1 MTGFGQLMGVDRENA
16 NLLAKHAATL
26 ARVGKVEAARDAFRV
41 LTDLEPLAAEHWKAW
56 SQLERRAGCLERAEG
71 LEEVA
76 SWFE

>member
-1 MTGFGQLMGVDRENA
+1 MTGLGQLMGVDRENVS
-16 NLLAKHAATL
+16 LLAKHAATL

-41 LTDLEPLAAEHWKAW
+41 LTDLDPLSAIHWKAW
-56 SQLERRAGCLERAEG
+56 SLLERSAGCLERAEG